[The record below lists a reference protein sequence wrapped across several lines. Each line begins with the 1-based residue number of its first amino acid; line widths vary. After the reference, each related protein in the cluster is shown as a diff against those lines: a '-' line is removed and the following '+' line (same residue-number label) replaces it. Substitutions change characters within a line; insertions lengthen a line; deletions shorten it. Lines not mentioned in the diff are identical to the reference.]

1 MMSLH
6 RNIHHVVAAALG
18 LVLAAPAAAETTDVA
33 VEVTAGPRPATLR
46 ARLHVPAGQAPFPAL
61 VFLHGCSGL
70 GRRQEAWAD
79 DLSAEGYV
87 VLVLD
92 SFGARGLTRVC
103 GDRQKF
109 PGHAE
114 DAFAAVRVLQRRAE
128 VDRARI
134 GLIGWSHGGWTTLWA
149 LAGQGAH
156 PNDGCARRSR
166 STRSARTPEAGRT
179 PRRS

>member
-1 MMSLH
+1 LH
-6 RNIHHVVAAALG
+6 QGRGEGQLIHLLSALVL
-18 LVLAAPAAAETTDVA
+18 LVLAAPAAAETTNVT

-70 GRRQEAWAD
+70 GRRQDAWAD
-79 DLSAEGYV
+79 ELTAEGYV

-109 PGHAE
+109 PGHDRAE
-114 DAFAAVRVLQRRAE
+114 DAFAALRVLQRRAE
-128 VDRARI
+128 VDRTRI
-134 GLIGWSHGGWTTLWA
+134 ALI
-149 LAGQGAH
+149 
-156 PNDGCARRSR
+156 
-166 STRSARTPEAGRT
+166 
-179 PRRS
+179 